1 MIGLTLTLVRWSSDI
16 EDVVLANQSATLY
29 TAYNLITIL
38 LQRGFFSSSV
48 TLLLSL
54 RDAQP
59 APPGLAHPLTAHAVM
74 LRRQWRRS

>member
-38 LQRGFFSSSV
+38 SQRDFLSSV
-48 TLLLSL
+48 ALLLSL